1 MKGVV
6 LVFLKGWLSGMKIKK
21 IVTDFQNNAYWEE
34 SEQSL
39 NEINPMIAVCV
50 YPERTYQEVKGFG
63 GAFTEAGAY
72 NLSLLAQENQEAVI
86 EAFFGKDGL
95 HYNLCRT
102 HINSCDFG
110 LGNYAYLEKETDAQ
124 LSGFSIE
131 RDEKYLI
138 PMINLAKE
146 KSSEDIVLLASP
158 WSPPAFM
165 KSNKEMNNGGYLLKE
180 YYSMWADYIVR
191 YIKEYEKLGI
201 TISML
206 TIQNEPQAVQTW
218 DSCIY
223 STEDEKIMVKDHL
236 GPALKENGLDHIK
249 ILIWDHN
256 KDIIVERSKGVLAD
270 KEANQFVNGVAF
282 HWYSGDHFE
291 ALALVKEMYPD
302 KELYFTE
309 GCVEYSRF
317 MDSDEVA
324 KAEMYAHDII
334 GNFNAGMN
342 GYMDWNML
350 LDEQG
355 GPNHVSNF
363 CAAPI
368 MCNPK
373 ENTIE
378 KRLCYYYIG
387 HFSRYIIRGARRLA
401 ISRYTDKL
409 DITGFVNPD
418 GERVI
423 VVMNKTDKDVE
434 FSLKE
439 LEDGGCMIINKHSI
453 QTICYQEEKGN

>member
-1 MKGVV
+1 
-6 LVFLKGWLSGMKIKK
+6 MKITK
-21 IVTDFQNNAYWEE
+21 IITDFHNNKFWEE
-34 SEQSL
+34 STESL
-39 NEINPMIAVCV
+39 NGVNPMIAICI

-72 NLSLLAQENQEAVI
+72 NLSLLSADKQKEVMEAY
-86 EAFFGKDGL
+86 FGKDGL

-110 LGNYAYLEKETDAQ
+110 LGNYAYLERETDES

-138 PMINLAKE
+138 PMICKAKE
-146 KSSEDIVLLASP
+146 ISSEEIVLLASP

-165 KSNKEMNNGGYLLKE
+165 KSNKEMNHGGYLLKE
-180 YYSMWADYIVR
+180 YYSMWADYMVR
-191 YIKEYEKLGI
+191 YIKEYEKKGI
-201 TISML
+201 TISMV

-223 STEDEKIMVKDHL
+223 SSEEEKVMVRDHL
-236 GPALKENGLDHIK
+236 GPAFQRNGLGHIK

-256 KDIIVERSKGVLAD
+256 KDIVYERAKEILED
-270 KEANQFVNGVAF
+270 QEANQYVAGVAF

-291 ALALVKEMYPD
+291 SVALVREQFPE

-324 KAEMYAHDII
+324 KAEMYAHDMI

-342 GYMDWNML
+342 GYIDWNML
-350 LDEQG
+350 LDEKG
-355 GPNHVSNF
+355 GPNHVNNF

-373 ENTIE
+373 EDTVE
-378 KRLCYYYIG
+378 RRLSYFYIG
-387 HFSRYIIRGARRLA
+387 HLSRYVKKGARRIA
-401 ISRYTDKL
+401 TSRYTDKL
-409 DITGFVNPD
+409 DVTGFLNPD

-423 VVMNKTDKDVE
+423 VVMNKTNTDLS
-434 FSLKE
+434 FSVRE
-439 LEDGGCMIINKHSI
+439 YEEGGSLVIKAHSI
-453 QTICYQEEKGN
+453 QTICYQFEKNKE